1 MEDFIEN
8 YAQIPQSK
16 RILYAL
22 IGGVVIVVLFLV
34 GVHNEEQERYE
45 RMQVQ
50 AVKLD
55 RDVTK
60 KRAYVQ
66 NMEKYK
72 ARFQQLELEL
82 ARAKT
87 VLPDT
92 ADVAQLLSVLGNK
105 ARDVGLS
112 IDRFE
117 PLGETTK
124 DFYSEILFTMKLKGT
139 YHEIATYIDS
149 IGKMDRIVNVT
160 GISMSNPTAEDQ
172 RVILDGEFIIKTYRF
187 LTEGG

>member
-1 MEDFIEN
+1 MEEFIEN

-16 RILYAL
+16 RVLYAL
-22 IGGVVIVVLFLV
+22 IAGVVIVVLFLL
-34 GVHNEEQERYE
+34 GVHNEEQDRFE
-45 RMQVQ
+45 RMQNQVT
-50 AVKLD
+50 KLD

-72 ARFQQLELEL
+72 QRFQQLELEL

-92 ADVAQLLSVLGNK
+92 ADVAQLLSVLGNR

-124 DFYSEILFTMKLKGT
+124 DFYSEILLRCGLKAPTTKLRHISTQLERWTALSTLQGFGCRT
-139 YHEIATYIDS
+139 LPL
-149 IGKMDRIVNVT
+149 RIN
-160 GISMSNPTAEDQ
+160 A
-172 RVILDGEFIIKTYRF
+172 
-187 LTEGG
+187 